1 MGRVLAIDGG
11 RSGCRAAVVGPEGRE
26 SFGEGRGIPTLSGS
40 EGLAGVV
47 QAVGEATDRCQFNP
61 ETVTVV
67 SAGLAGCLGSSQHA
81 PALAEALA
89 RHLGIERVVLTGD
102 VVTAYAGA
110 LGLQPGVV
118 VAAGTGA
125 VALAV
130 AADAAARSDG
140 WGHLLGD
147 AGSGFWVGRRGLE
160 QALRA
165 HDGRG
170 GSPLLA
176 GLAECHIGPLDELPA
191 RVDGSVNP
199 AAAVAAFAVQV
210 AEAAAR
216 GDEVA
221 RSIWVEA
228 AAELAATVAGCA
240 RRLFP
245 AGASIPVSW
254 SGGLFAAGRSQ
265 DGGLLLDPFLQ
276 RLAELLPGAVPTP
289 PAGDALA
296 GATRLA
302 DAEGPGPLG
311 RFVYDTGGGSARPKR
326 KRSPA
331 VLT

>member
-26 SFGEGRGIPTLSGS
+26 SFGEGRGIPTLSGP

-47 QAVGEATDRCQFNP
+47 RAAGEAADRCEFNP
-61 ETVTVV
+61 ETVAVV
-67 SAGLAGCLGSSQHA
+67 SAGLAGFLGSSQHA

-89 RHLGIERVVLTGD
+89 RRLGIERVVLTGD

-130 AADAAARSDG
+130 APDAAARSDG

-147 AGSGFWVGRRGLE
+147 AGSGFWVGRRALE

-176 GLAECHIGPLDELPA
+176 GLAECHVGPLDELSS
-191 RVDGSVNP
+191 RVDTSVSP
-199 AAAVAAFAVQV
+199 AATIAAFAVQV
-210 AEAAAR
+210 AEAAVR

-221 RSIWVEA
+221 RSIWVDA
-228 AAELAATVAGCA
+228 AVELATTAAGCA

-254 SGGLFAAGRSQ
+254 SGGLFAAGGR
-265 DGGLLLDPFLQ
+265 DGTLLLDPFL
-276 RLAELLPGAVPTP
+276 RHLAELFPGAVPTP

-296 GATRLA
+296 GATLLA
-302 DAEGPGPLG
+302 GPEGPGLLG
-311 RFVYDTGGGSARPKR
+311 RFVYDTGAGGREAGVEPA
-326 KRSPA
+326 A